1 MDNKKYLME
10 LLKNGL
16 WIFPIIGKGETVEEC
31 KKPMTFK
38 EGDNIIT
45 WKNEKILSYSEEL
58 IRKGHHAWA
67 LWLLRSNL
75 FGIDLD
81 LYKLNMSSDR
91 IINELRGSDLYI
103 EKSGRGGVHVV
114 GSYSGPTSTL
124 VVEPEIQGIE
134 GKHDGYFII
143 YPSILKTP
151 ENEYRYERV
160 DGDLLNLMDIE
171 LGVYVV
177 ENVLYK
183 NGIEVKLSIE
193 RSRSSATVLKENI
206 KINGLNL
213 DIDYLTDK
221 QISVLLYLLFKEINC
236 KGMEKVVRKIYEE
249 GICPVYKTMDN
260 SMRINRTTRW
270 MVQYILSSIMGWL
283 GFSSDRTRQWLL
295 SWRFV
300 DEDEDP
306 RSDSVENALLNV
318 YRYNKLFLIPRGGCP
333 FCSPSCTLTP
343 IHRVL
348 RVGERRIKKMVDV
361 VTALVKS

>member
-16 WIFPIIGKGETVEEC
+16 WIFPIKGKGETIEEC
-31 KKPMTFK
+31 KRPMSFRD
-38 EGDNIIT
+38 GDNIIT

-58 IRKGHHAWA
+58 IRRGHHGWG
-67 LWLLRSNL
+67 LWLFKSNL
-75 FGIDLD
+75 FGIDFD
-81 LYKLNMSSDR
+81 LYKLNMSSDG
-91 IINELRGSDLYI
+91 IIKELRGSGLYV

-114 GSYSGPTSTL
+114 GRFVGPPSNL
-124 VVEPEIQGIE
+124 MVEPEVQGVE

-151 ENEYRYERV
+151 TEEYVYERI
-160 DGDLLNLMDIE
+160 DGDLLNPLEIE
-171 LGVYVV
+171 SGLFVV

-183 NGIEVKLSIE
+183 NGIEVRLSIE
-193 RSRSSATVLKENI
+193 RSRTSTKTLKENI

-213 DIDYLTDK
+213 NVDHLTDK
-221 QISVLLYLLFKEINC
+221 QITVLLYLLFKETNC
-236 KGMEKVVRKIYEE
+236 KGMEKIVRNIYEE
-249 GICPVYKTMDN
+249 GICLIKKTMDN

-270 MVQYILSSIMGWL
+270 MVQYILSSTMAWL

-295 SWRFV
+295 SWRFI
-300 DEDEDP
+300 DEDIDP
-306 RSDSVENALLNV
+306 RSDSLENSLLNV

-333 FCSPSCTLTP
+333 LCTPACTLTP

-348 RVGERRIKKMVDV
+348 RMSEKRVKKMVDI
-361 VTALVKS
+361 VTSLVRS

>member
-1 MDNKKYLME
+1 MDVRNYLME

-16 WIFPIIGKGETVEEC
+16 WIFPIKGKGETVEEC
-31 KKPMTFK
+31 KRPMSFG

-58 IRKGHHAWA
+58 IRKGHDGWG
-67 LWLLRSNL
+67 LWLMKSNL

-91 IINELRGSDLYI
+91 IINGLKGSGLYI
-103 EKSGRGGVHVV
+103 EKSGRGGVHII
-114 GSYSGPTSTL
+114 GSYSGSPSTL
-124 VVEPEIQGIE
+124 IVEPEVQGLE

-151 ENEYRYERV
+151 SNEYRYEKV
-160 DGDLLNLMDIE
+160 DGDLLDPLEIE
-171 LGVYVV
+171 SGLFVV
-177 ENVLYK
+177 ENVLYS

-193 RSRSSATVLKENI
+193 RSRTSTVTLKESV

-213 DIDYLTDK
+213 NLDHLSDK
-221 QISVLLYLLFKEINC
+221 QISVLLYLLFKEVNC
-236 KGMEKVVRKIYEE
+236 RGMEGVVRRIYED
-249 GICPVYKTMDN
+249 GTCPIRKTMDS

-270 MVQYILSSIMGWL
+270 IVQYVLSSVMAWI
-283 GFSSDRTRQWLL
+283 GFSSDRTRQWLM

-306 RSDSVENALLNV
+306 RSDSIENALLNV
-318 YRYNKLFLIPRGGCP
+318 YRYNKLFLMPRGGCP
-333 FCSPSCTLTP
+333 FCTPSCSLTP

-348 RVGERRIKKMVDV
+348 RVGERRVRKMIDV
-361 VTALVKS
+361 VTSLVRS